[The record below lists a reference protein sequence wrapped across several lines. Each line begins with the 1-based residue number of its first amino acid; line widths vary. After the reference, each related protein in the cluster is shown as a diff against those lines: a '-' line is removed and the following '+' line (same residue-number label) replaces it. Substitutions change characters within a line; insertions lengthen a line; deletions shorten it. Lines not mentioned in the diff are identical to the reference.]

1 MSRRLYSVILLATLS
16 ACALPASAAW
26 KVTLWRKGYSYP
38 LCDSEDSL
46 DMIEG
51 AISKNDT
58 DMRNQLLES
67 NHCVLVTDKLDAEV
81 LEQSILHGRDKV
93 MLLGK
98 KWVDAPPL
106 FTPIEAVHKPGL
118 EGTVAPELLDS
129 NHIVTPAP
137 ATKDDGHSPIEWPPV
152 GPKTQSGFYP
162 INSGP
167 FVYAKDHPELI
178 KKGMSLFMN
187 PIHTAD
193 RGKEAVF
200 TGVISGFKKTTAM
213 SMGGDTITHQK
224 CDAFQIN
231 DDNTSW
237 QCVNDLKNG
246 DLFFFRTD
254 DPKLTGRKV
263 IKDKDADVSSDEYV
277 PLTAKG
283 DN

>member
-1 MSRRLYSVILLATLS
+1 MPRHIYSVILLAVLS

-26 KVTLWRKGYSYP
+26 KATLWGKGYSYP
-38 LCDSEDSL
+38 LCDSENSL

-51 AISKNDT
+51 AIGKNDT

-81 LEQSILHGRDKV
+81 LDQSILHGRDKV

-137 ATKDDGHSPIEWPPV
+137 TTKDDGHSPIEWPPV
-152 GPKTQSGFYP
+152 GPLTKNGFYP

-167 FVYAKDHPELI
+167 FVYAKDHPELV
-178 KKGMSLFMN
+178 KKGISLFAN
-187 PIHTAD
+187 PVDTAD
-193 RGKEAVF
+193 IGKEALYV
-200 TGVISGFKKTTAM
+200 GSIAAFKKKAKVLVFKGYQKTYKTCDGYTTET
-213 SMGGDTITHQK
+213 DQ
-224 CDAFQIN
+224 DP
-231 DDNTSW
+231 SW
-237 QCVNDLKNG
+237 NCISDLKNT
-246 DLFFFRTD
+246 DEYFFRLD
-254 DPKLTGRKV
+254 DPVLTGRKV
-263 IKDKDADVSSDEYV
+263 IVHPE
-277 PLTAKG
+277 
-283 DN
+283 DNAPMTEAEKALLG